1 MVILEYSGVM
11 RQEYKT
17 IYNTIQKVG
26 VTVKISLEDF
36 TMMDF
41 ILSMLE
47 KRLAK
52 RQQEVIKLRWKKARL
67 EQIKRENNNV

>member
-1 MVILEYSGVM
+1 
-11 RQEYKT
+11 
-17 IYNTIQKVG
+17 
-26 VTVKISLEDF
+26 
-36 TMMDF
+36 MMDF
-41 ILSMLE
+41 ILSFLE